1 MLRPRYGACPAA
13 WCSEGS
19 YGSLAWRCAA
29 PIALNQAHRGREAA
43 VLAPCPR
50 TSTFAV
56 GNTMS
61 WTSTEWGR
69 MMPYPFN
76 PGDRV
81 LFNPTAGP
89 DDLGFFSLMTAC
101 DDTAGEVWEVVRR
114 LQPLKG
120 MYQYRIKARQD
131 GRKRIATASQLRPAL
146 WAVEPGLRG

>member
-1 MLRPRYGACPAA
+1 
-13 WCSEGS
+13 
-19 YGSLAWRCAA
+19 
-29 PIALNQAHRGREAA
+29 
-43 VLAPCPR
+43 
-50 TSTFAV
+50 
-56 GNTMS
+56 
-61 WTSTEWGR
+61 
-69 MMPYPFN
+69 MPHPFN

-101 DDTAGEVWEVVRR
+101 DDTAGEVWEVMRR

-146 WAVEPGLRG
+146 